1 MALARK
7 ICLFCS
13 VGKHTLAGKIIFGL
27 LSALKGKNLVKG
39 KNLLPGVKI
48 LSVKSMVS
56 QFSCDT
62 ISTVC
67 SQLLDL

>member
-7 ICLFCS
+7 IYLFCS
-13 VGKHTLAGKIIFGL
+13 VGKHTLAGKVIFAL
-27 LSALKGKNLVKG
+27 LPALKGKNLVKG
-39 KNLLPGVKI
+39 KNLLSGVQI

-62 ISTVC
+62 VSIVYN
-67 SQLLDL
+67 QLLCL